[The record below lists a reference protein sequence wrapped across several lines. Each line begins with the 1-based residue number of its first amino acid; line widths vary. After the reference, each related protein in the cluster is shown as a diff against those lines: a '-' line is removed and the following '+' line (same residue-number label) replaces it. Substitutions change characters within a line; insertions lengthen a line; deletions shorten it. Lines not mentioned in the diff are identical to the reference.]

1 MQDQVRTDFLQQFCH
16 MKTDFYE
23 RYEAGCSEKYP
34 NYENLLH
41 HCCEQVKSSVTD
53 VFTNCFICSLK

>member
-1 MQDQVRTDFLQQFCH
+1 MS
-16 MKTDFYE
+16 TDFYK
-23 RYEAGCSEKYP
+23 RFEAYCSEKYL

-53 VFTNCFICSLK
+53 VFTNYLI